1 MFETQMRLK
10 ISTPDKAVYQG
21 EVRSISLPTDSGTIT
36 ITDNSSPMVT
46 SLKPGI
52 INIVPFEST
61 HLSGYIFSKNEILIS
76 IGKGMAFV
84 DGKIVRIVASSAT
97 TIPTESS
104 ESLKRRKEA
113 LEGEI
118 RQLKAK
124 GSIEQLSNKMNI
136 LEKINADLQLESI
149 YNPA

>member
-1 MFETQMRLK
+1 MRLK
-10 ISTPDKAVYQG
+10 ISTPNKSVYQG

-36 ITDNSSPMVT
+36 ITENSAPMVT

-84 DGKIVRIVASSAT
+84 DGKIIRIVTSSAT
-97 TIPTESS
+97 TIPTESL
-104 ESLKRRKEA
+104 ESLRKKKEA

-118 RQLKAK
+118 IQLKAK

-149 YNPA
+149 YNHA

>member
-1 MFETQMRLK
+1 MRLK
-10 ISTPDKAVYQG
+10 ISTPDKSVYQG

-36 ITDNSSPMVT
+36 ITENSTPMVT

-84 DGKIVRIVASSAT
+84 DGKIIRIVASSAT
-97 TIPTESS
+97 TIPTESL
-104 ESLKRRKEA
+104 ESLKKRKEA

-118 RQLKAK
+118 RQLKLK

-149 YNPA
+149 YNHA

>member
-1 MFETQMRLK
+1 
-10 ISTPDKAVYQG
+10 
-21 EVRSISLPTDSGTIT
+21 
-36 ITDNSSPMVT
+36 MVT

-84 DGKIVRIVASSAT
+84 DGKIIRIVTSSAT
-97 TIPTESS
+97 TIPTESL
-104 ESLKRRKEA
+104 ESLRKKKEA

-118 RQLKAK
+118 IQLKAK

-149 YNPA
+149 YNHA

>member
-1 MFETQMRLK
+1 MRLK
-10 ISTPDKAVYQG
+10 ISTPDKSVYQG

-36 ITDNSSPMVT
+36 ITENSAPMVT

-61 HLSGYIFSKNEILIS
+61 HISGYIFSKNEILIS

-84 DGKIVRIVASSAT
+84 DGKIIRIVASSAT
-97 TIPTESS
+97 TIPTESL
-104 ESLKRRKEA
+104 ESLQRKKQA

-124 GSIEQLSNKMNI
+124 GSIEQISNKMI
-136 LEKINADLQLESI
+136 SLEKINADIQLENI
-149 YNPA
+149 YHNA